1 MYEDFLIVL
10 FSTERDKK
18 RVRRRNLLSASKVLI
33 NLQVVIKFFFLF
45 LPRVFNFPITIWQ
58 KKKRPC
64 STFHFSFKI
73 SLFLLVF
80 LGSENDRVRRAR
92 KQKYW
97 TQRQNYQN
105 DCVLFGKWIIFDSF
119 IVPECKFRGSGDIG
133 SYKHWKQLFSTN
145 PLPKLLA
152 DSLLSDSATSQSHW
166 LVSITVE
173 TAYRATWNNLRH
185 LC

>member
-1 MYEDFLIVL
+1 MLSSQSLRVHVCVTTWHRTPSLLQCLFMYEDFLIVL

-105 DCVLFGKWIIFDSF
+105 DCVLFGKWIIF
-119 IVPECKFRGSGDIG
+119 
-133 SYKHWKQLFSTN
+133 W
-145 PLPKLLA
+145 
-152 DSLLSDSATSQSHW
+152 
-166 LVSITVE
+166 
-173 TAYRATWNNLRH
+173 
-185 LC
+185 